1 MRDLAGHQFGRL
13 LVLHQPPRRVDGR
26 LVWAC
31 QCTCGNRI
39 AVPADNLRAPG
50 KGGVKSCGC
59 LLAEHRQRFVAQQQR
74 HTTIQRT
81 VFRRRNQARRAAK
94 ALVAAVRPV
103 PEAGETA

>member
-13 LVLHQPPRRVDGR
+13 LVLHQPPRRVDRPTRLGVSVYVWQPDRGARGQSARAGQGR
-26 LVWAC
+26 RQVVWL
-31 QCTCGNRI
+31 
-39 AVPADNLRAPG
+39 PA
-50 KGGVKSCGC
+50 GGVPPTLRRAAAG
-59 LLAEHRQRFVAQQQR
+59 

-81 VFRRRNQARRAAK
+81 AFRRQPGPARAK